1 MVNLIMPV
9 IGVWKMHPYL
19 FGFICASVW
28 FFIWVGWLMYV
39 TDIKG
44 EDRGIVY
51 NNAGC
56 FVGYIVMMI
65 MIYIYA
71 YL

>member
-1 MVNLIMPV
+1 MAWLLLSCLLWSIE
-9 IGVWKMHPYL
+9 KMHPYL
-19 FGFICASVW
+19 LGFICASVW

-44 EDRGIVY
+44 EDHGIVY

-65 MIYIYA
+65 MIYIFA
-71 YL
+71 

>member
-1 MVNLIMPV
+1 
-9 IGVWKMHPYL
+9 MHPYL

-39 TDIKG
+39 TDLKG
-44 EDRGIVY
+44 EDHGIVY

>member
-1 MVNLIMPV
+1 MYGLVVGV
-9 IGVWKMHPYL
+9 IAGS
-19 FGFICASVW
+19 IW

-44 EDRGIVY
+44 EDHGIAY

-56 FVGYIVMMI
+56 FVGYVVAMLII
-65 MIYIYA
+65 FIF
-71 YL
+71 LG

>member
-1 MVNLIMPV
+1 
-9 IGVWKMHPYL
+9 MHPYL
-19 FGFICASVW
+19 FGFICAGVW